1 MLFKIAIR
9 KVLLLLRLVVSFF
22 SPSID
27 LHAVQYE
34 IRIVLLLLLLLVLLV
49 THVQVLLDLGCQV
62 MLVPGHVPLFAV
74 VRTILVF

>member
-9 KVLLLLRLVVSFF
+9 NVLFLLRLVVSFF

-27 LHAVQYE
+27 LHAVQNE
-34 IRIVLLLLLLLVLLV
+34 IRIVLLLLFLLVLLV
-49 THVQVLLDLGCQV
+49 THVQVLFDLGGQV

-74 VRTILVF
+74 VRAILVF